1 MTLKGV
7 LGALAAVLMLALPAA
22 AQGPGSPPGPGTDG
36 QLDQGPGD
44 LIDEAQYPGQ
54 PGPGP
59 MMGQH
64 GAMMG
69 QHGPGMR
76 GHHGGMRRPMGR
88 PLITIMLRHRDELG
102 LSAAQVQ
109 SLDKLRGDYMREAIR
124 RQADQKIARL
134 DLFTLMRPDPG
145 DPMKAVDMA
154 QVETKVREIAKMR
167 ADMVLARIR
176 TIEAGKA
183 QLTPEQRT
191 KFAALLAQMRNRW
204 QRGGPPSQRPMPP
217 GPPAGP
223 RS

>member
-1 MTLKGV
+1 MTLKGIF
-7 LGALAAVLMLALPAA
+7 GALAAVLMLALPAA
-22 AQGPGSPPGPGTDG
+22 AQGPGGPPASRTDG

-54 PGPGP
+54 PGPG
-59 MMGQH
+59 
-64 GAMMG
+64 AMMG
-69 QHGPGMR
+69 QRGPGMR

-88 PLITIMLRHRDELG
+88 PLITMMLRHRDELG

-134 DLFTLMRPDPG
+134 DLFTLMRPDPA

-167 ADMVLARIR
+167 ADLVLARIR

-191 KFAALLAQMRNRW
+191 KFAALLAQMRSRW

-217 GPPAGP
+217 GPPTGP